1 MGHAIKGPNPQY
13 CNLHLAIAQVYH
25 ACGAADIVA
34 KLYGNDGDSDSIT
47 LAPTYFGG
55 PFVSDDVLYT
65 RLEERLAHS
74 VSSLGLYADGPATG

>member
-1 MGHAIKGPNPQY
+1 MGHAIDGPNQQY
-13 CNLHLAIAQVYH
+13 CNLHLAIARVYH

-34 KLYGNDGDSDSIT
+34 KIYGDDDDGDSIT

-65 RLEERLAHS
+65 RHEERLAYL
-74 VSSLGLYADGPATG
+74 VV